1 LAILCSL
8 SFELLKALDL
18 RSFVEMLGMAKT
30 RFVKCNGIIVVIG
43 LRVLPRLL
51 RRELRRAF
59 VSPQI
64 QLEIQIRFVPVR
76 IFCRGD

>member
-1 LAILCSL
+1 
-8 SFELLKALDL
+8 
-18 RSFVEMLGMAKT
+18 MLGMAKT